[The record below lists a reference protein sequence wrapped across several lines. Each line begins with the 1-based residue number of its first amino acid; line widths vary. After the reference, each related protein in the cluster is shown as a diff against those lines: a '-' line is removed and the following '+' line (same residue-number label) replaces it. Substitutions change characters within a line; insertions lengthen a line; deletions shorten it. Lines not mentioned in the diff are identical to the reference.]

1 MTTTCKKKQKS
12 KFFTFCLFCPYLQ
25 ITHTKRFFSKASIWC
40 VFRNL
45 YIFRFFTF
53 SLCGVKLYL
62 ISKKIIYTTVTTTC
76 KKKQKSKFF
85 TFCLF
90 CPYLQITHTKRF
102 FSKASIWCVFR
113 NLYIFR
119 FFTFSL
125 CGVKLYLISKKI
137 IYTTV
142 TTTCKKKQKV
152 IFGRF
157 VCFALIDQ

>member
-1 MTTTCKKKQKS
+1 
-12 KFFTFCLFCPYLQ
+12 
-25 ITHTKRFFSKASIWC
+25 
-40 VFRNL
+40 
-45 YIFRFFTF
+45 
-53 SLCGVKLYL
+53 
-62 ISKKIIYTTVTTTC
+62 VTTTC

-142 TTTCKKKQKV
+142 TTTCKKKTKSYFLTFCLFCPYLTINHKKWFWQKLQHSV
-152 IFGRF
+152 FVKHVYFCFFKFFFMWWEIIFNFRKKHLPNCDKYIKKNKKNNF
-157 VCFALIDQ
+157 FTFC